1 MIAAV
6 VAEDIGVVEFGIAI
20 FIAFVV
26 GVLIWNVVLL
36 VVEEI
41 KDRPRSKITSRDNNT
56 SAKIVV
62 SND

>member
-6 VAEDIGVVEFGIAI
+6 VAEDIGVIEFGIAI
-20 FIAFVV
+20 FIAFVI

-41 KDRPRSKITSRDNNT
+41 KDRSRSKITSRDNNT